1 MRNRVIV
8 ATLGLL
14 MCAHRSLHAQPAPE
28 RFQAGVQV
36 STTAV
41 SELEETDVGVGGRV
55 SWHPV
60 GLLGIETELN
70 VHWRDAPDE
79 RPVTRARIEALS
91 GVTVGPR
98 FNRFRPF
105 ARVRAGL
112 LNVQEAPAPFPCIR
126 IFPPP
131 LLCELGAGRTLLAY
145 DVGGGLELFTPGRV
159 FFRVDLGDRLVRYPG
174 PVFDR
179 ARQIRQKAF
188 FDHDVR
194 FAAGAGLRFGR

>member
-1 MRNRVIV
+1 MWNRLIV
-8 ATLGLL
+8 VTVGLLLGLNQ
-14 MCAHRSLHAQPAPE
+14 SLVAQSAPE
-28 RFQAGVQV
+28 RFQVGAQV
-36 STTAV
+36 STTAA

-60 GLLGIETELN
+60 GLLGVEAEVNL
-70 VHWRDAPDE
+70 HWRDLPDD
-79 RPVTRARIEALS
+79 RPITRGRIEALS

-105 ARVRAGL
+105 ARLRSGVV
-112 LNVQEAPAPFPCIR
+112 NVQAAPAPFPCIR

-131 LLCELGAGRTLLAY
+131 LLCELGAGRTLLTF
-145 DVGGGLELFTPGRV
+145 DVGGGLELFTPGRM
-159 FFRVDLGDRLVRYPG
+159 FFRVDVGDRLVRYPG

-179 ARQIRQKAF
+179 ERRIRDKAF

-194 FAAGAGLRFGR
+194 FAAGAGVRFGR